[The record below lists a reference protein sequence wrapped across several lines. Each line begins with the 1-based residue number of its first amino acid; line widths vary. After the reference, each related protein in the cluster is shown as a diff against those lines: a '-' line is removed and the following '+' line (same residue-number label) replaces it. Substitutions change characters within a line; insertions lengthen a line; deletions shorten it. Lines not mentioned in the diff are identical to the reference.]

1 MTTTVSQSVDLEGSV
16 AVLHDT
22 DLSKLRHLREIGNEA
37 VWSLST
43 AKPGNGVEQI
53 RDGNMDSYWQ
63 SDGGQPHLINIQFH
77 RKISLSEVAFY
88 LDYQLDES
96 YTPKKLS
103 IRAGSTF
110 HDLVEVQVVE
120 LVEPQG
126 WVSVPLFAI
135 DDRTGDKTTL
145 RTFFLQICV
154 VSMHQNGRDTHIRQ
168 AKVFGPRHSTTHG
181 HDERPGSGA
190 FSTNE
195 FSRFSTI
202 R

>member
-1 MTTTVSQSVDLEGSV
+1 MAAVV
-16 AVLHDT
+16 AVSDDPESSIAVVHDS
-22 DLSKLRHLREIGNEA
+22 DLSKLRHLREVGNEA
-37 VWSLST
+37 VWSLSS

-53 RDGNMDSYWQ
+53 RDGNYDSYWQ
-63 SDGGQPHLINIQFH
+63 SEGAQPHLINIQFH
-77 RKISLSEVAFY
+77 RKMSLSEVAFY

-110 HDLVEVQVVE
+110 HDLSEVQVVE
-120 LVEPQG
+120 FSEPQG
-126 WVSVPLFAI
+126 WISVPLFAI

-154 VSMHQNGRDTHIRQ
+154 VSMHQNGKDTHIRQ
-168 AKVFGPRHSTTHG
+168 AKVFGPRHSASHAHCGTF
-181 HDERPGSGA
+181 GSRS
-190 FSTNE
+190 FSTAE
-195 FSRFSTI
+195 FSQFSVI